1 MKRKI
6 AEAAGWICLLAVW
19 IVVAAMDCG
28 AVGPWLGGAIAL
40 GLELSGAF
48 WLMKGGVIRV
58 E

>member
-19 IVVAAMDCG
+19 IVVAAMDCR

-48 WLMKGGVIRV
+48 WLMKGGVIRF

>member
-6 AEAAGWICLLAVW
+6 AEAAGWICMLAVW
-19 IVVAAMDCG
+19 IVVEAMDCG
-28 AVGPWLGGAIAL
+28 AMGPWLGGAIAL

-48 WLMKGGVIRV
+48 WLMKGGVIRF

>member
-6 AEAAGWICLLAVW
+6 AESAGWICLLAVW
-19 IVVAAMDCG
+19 IVAAAMDCG
-28 AVGPWLGGAIAL
+28 AGGPWIGGAMAL

>member
-19 IVVAAMDCG
+19 IVAAAMDCG
-28 AVGPWLGGAIAL
+28 AVGPWIGGAIAL
-40 GLELSGAF
+40 ALELSGAF

>member
-19 IVVAAMDCG
+19 IVAAAMDCG

-40 GLELSGAF
+40 GLILAGAF
-48 WLMKGGVIRV
+48 GLMKGGVIRV

>member
-1 MKRKI
+1 MKRRI
-6 AEAAGWICLLAVW
+6 AEAAGWICMLAVW

-48 WLMKGGVIRV
+48 WLMKGGVIRF